1 MLDKFKKIKSRKSL
15 YGEHGLPETYP
26 VPQIDGLLF
35 YIQRN
40 LNQNT
45 VVYVINQSKDGFLN
59 EERPMDVYWVNYN
72 EGGEAKSLNQIQN
85 KLAFGYNSE
94 KINNTSCRFHMVSYE
109 QQQFYIGKNSNDNYK
124 VHTKLNGRMSLISN
138 IYVYAEDFG
147 VFPQVKYI
155 EFYGQ
160 DLITKLP
167 TYSKVLL

>member
-1 MLDKFKKIKSRKSL
+1 MLDNFNKIKTRKTQ

-26 VPQIDGLLF
+26 VPRIDGLLF

-59 EERPMDVYWVNYN
+59 EERPMDVYWVNYT
-72 EGGEAKSLNQIQN
+72 EGGIVKSLNQIQN
-85 KLAFGYNSE
+85 KLAFGYKSE
-94 KINNTSCRFHMVSYE
+94 KINNTSCRFQMVSYE
-109 QQQFYIGKNSNDNYK
+109 HQEFYIGKNCDNKYQ
-124 VHTKLNGRMSLISN
+124 VHTKLNDRMSVISN

-160 DLITKLP
+160 DLVRQLP